1 LDATEPRVTPMF
13 PLGMVLLPGAV
24 LPLHVFEMRYRVLMR
39 DVLDAGGE
47 LGVVLIE
54 RGSEVG
60 GGDVRSEVGTM
71 ARVVRADELAD
82 GRWAVVATGER
93 RIRVTHWEP
102 DDPYPRARVE
112 DWPDEAGS
120 GIDEVALVAAASTSL
135 ETVRQ
140 LAGQLGLRVAAVDPD
155 QPAEPSAAS
164 FALASAAPIGP
175 LDRQRLL
182 AAPGAGERLEALLRL
197 LDEEI
202 ATLGAQLRM
211 GDW

>member
-1 LDATEPRVTPMF
+1 MF
-13 PLGMVLLPGAV
+13 PLGTVLLPGTV

-39 DVLDAGGE
+39 DVLDRGGE

-82 GRWAVVATGER
+82 GRWAVVAAGDR
-93 RIRVTHWEP
+93 RIRVTRWEP

-112 DWPDEAGS
+112 DWPDDDSSGS
-120 GIDEVALVAAASTSL
+120 DGAALVAAASTSL
-135 ETVRQ
+135 ETVWE
-140 LAGQLGLRVAAVDPD
+140 LAGQLGQRVVAVDPD
-155 QPAEPSAAS
+155 LPAEPSAAS
-164 FALASAAPIGP
+164 FALAAAAPIGP

-182 AAPGAGERLEALLRL
+182 AAPGTGDRLELLVRL

-202 ATLGAQLRM
+202 AALGAQLRM
-211 GDW
+211 GDR